1 MNQPRLP
8 VVIGVGQYL
17 NRVDRG
23 SEPVEPVELMVEA
36 ARLAG
41 ADSEAP
47 AALQGLE
54 AISVVPVISWRYF
67 DPGLLVAERLG
78 SNPRETSYGAFGGN
92 TPQLMLNQL
101 ARAIA
106 AGRLDLALVTGA
118 EAWITRIGLKR
129 KHATKPEWT
138 VQPDDLRPTHWLGG
152 QFEMAHPIEVA
163 KQIFTA
169 PQCYPL
175 FEQALRHRAGR
186 SPDQHLELIAKLW
199 AGFSSVAAT
208 NPYAWDRTAYTA
220 EQIKTPTVDNRMIA
234 YPYTKRM
241 VANSNVEMGAALLI
255 ASAERAA
262 ELGVPQNKW
271 VFLCSG
277 TDGNDVQ
284 YMSNRADF
292 HSSPAMRIAGRRAL
306 ELANTTADELT
317 HVDLYSCFPSAVEL
331 AAAEIGLGLD
341 RPLTVYGGLCFAGGP
356 WNNPVTHA
364 VAAMIARLR
373 DDPGSMGLVTA
384 NGGVIGKHSF
394 GVYSTRPPASGFAYD
409 RPQDEIDTHP
419 TREVT
424 DEHVGAVTIETY
436 TITYERDGSRSRAH
450 AACLTPAGVR
460 AWAVSED
467 DDVMHALEAEDL
479 CGRPARISPD
489 QSLLID

>member
-41 ADSEAP
+41 ADCEAP
-47 AALQGLE
+47 AALGGLE

-78 SNPRETSYGAFGGN
+78 SDPKETSYGAFGGN
-92 TPQLMLNQL
+92 TPQLMLNEL
-101 ARAIA
+101 ARAID
-106 AGRLDLALVTGA
+106 AGQLDLALMTGA

-138 VQPDDLRPTHWLGG
+138 VQPDDLEPTHWLGG
-152 QFEMAHPIEVA
+152 HFEMAHPIEMA
-163 KQIFTA
+163 QQIFTA

-175 FEQALRHRAGR
+175 FEQAIRHQAGH
-186 SPDQHLELIAKLW
+186 SPDQHLDLIAQLW
-199 AGFSSVAAT
+199 ATFSSVAAT

-220 EQIKTPTVDNRMIA
+220 EQIKTPTEGNRMIA
-234 YPYTKRM
+234 YPYTKHM
-241 VANSNVEMGAALLI
+241 VANSNVEMGAAVLV
-255 ASAERAA
+255 ASAARAA
-262 ELGVPQNKW
+262 ELGVPKDKW
-271 VFLCSG
+271 VFLRSG
-277 TDGNDVQ
+277 TDGKDVQ

-292 HSSPAMRIAGRRAL
+292 HSSPAMRIAGRRVL
-306 ELANTTADELT
+306 ELAGTTADELA

-331 AAAEIGLGLD
+331 AAAEIGFGLD

-364 VAAMIARLR
+364 VATMTQKLR
-373 DDPGSMGLVTA
+373 EDPGTMGLVTA
-384 NGGVIGKHSF
+384 NGGVIGKHAF
-394 GVYSTRPPASGFAYD
+394 GVYSTQPPPAGFSYD
-409 RPQDEIDTHP
+409 QPQDEIDTHP

-424 DEHVGAVTIETY
+424 DEHVGAVSIETY
-436 TITYERDGSRSRAH
+436 TVMYERDGSRARAH
-450 AACLTPAGVR
+450 AACLTPEGVR

-467 DDVMHALEAEDL
+467 DDLMRALEADDM
-479 CGRPARISPD
+479 CGRPARIGPD
-489 QSLLID
+489 RSLLLD